1 MGQNMQC
8 NRIGTRRKLIFAF
21 VLGGILSF
29 FYVAGY
35 GLERD
40 NSLDLTEKVFYL
52 KWILGAFPAAGIL
65 HALWE
70 LTDRYGDRI
79 GKAALWRRV
88 KFILPDWLCVAIL
101 LICWLPVWLSIF
113 PGAFAYDAFT
123 EWEQFR
129 DGMITSHHPV
139 LHVLLLERV

>member
-8 NRIGTRRKLIFAF
+8 NRIGTRRKLIFTF

-52 KWILGAFPAAGIL
+52 KWILGA
-65 HALWE
+65 
-70 LTDRYGDRI
+70 DR
-79 GKAALWRRV
+79 KSV
-88 KFILPDWLCVAIL
+88 V
-101 LICWLPVWLSIF
+101 
-113 PGAFAYDAFT
+113 
-123 EWEQFR
+123 
-129 DGMITSHHPV
+129 
-139 LHVLLLERV
+139 